1 MSSDAA
7 ERLVAGRWNLQAAL
21 RRGRAGVV
29 WRATDL
35 EGGAPL
41 AVEELELPAGMGDAE
56 WAELWT
62 QVTRQVRAAAGL
74 GHPGMVG
81 LRDVVAENGRVY
93 VATELLEALTLDELV
108 AKHGPLPSKRVAQIG
123 LDVLDVLEASH
134 AAGLAHLDLRPGNV
148 LVAADGRARLA
159 GLGLAA
165 LRGDRR
171 LGPAGAGGPY
181 LAPEQARGDP
191 AGPPADLW
199 ALGATL
205 YFAVEGEPPFGGDG
219 GQGATS
225 AVLGERPRQAVL
237 AGQLTPAL
245 GALLTKPV
253 GGRPT
258 VAETRRLLEPLA
270 GRRPTAAP
278 RAAAPATQGWGWA
291 PAGPGVAGPV
301 APGRAARAGMDPEL
315 RRLLLIAGGS
325 VLLALLSF
333 VVAVAVIGDPLGVR
347 SRAAPSTA
355 ATVPPTTSPPSTT
368 LPPTTSPASQAVVP
382 PGWSVHT
389 DPATGYQVA
398 VPPGWRVERDGDNRT
413 ELHDGGSPTVLRI
426 DWRQEVQADPVAAEQ
441 QAGQDYADDV
451 NDYQQ
456 ARLEPAEFKGLQSAL
471 LEFTFRDDDDT
482 WHALEL
488 GMRAPR
494 HYIAMAIYAK
504 DEDWGQGWALFEA
517 FKASF
522 VPPQ

>member
-21 RRGRAGVV
+21 RRGHAGVV

-93 VATELLEALTLDELV
+93 VATELLEALTLDELI

-199 ALGATL
+199 ALGATM

-278 RAAAPATQGWGWA
+278 RAAAPATQGWG
-291 PAGPGVAGPV
+291 
-301 APGRAARAGMDPEL
+301 
-315 RRLLLIAGGS
+315 
-325 VLLALLSF
+325 
-333 VVAVAVIGDPLGVR
+333 
-347 SRAAPSTA
+347 
-355 ATVPPTTSPPSTT
+355 
-368 LPPTTSPASQAVVP
+368 
-382 PGWSVHT
+382 
-389 DPATGYQVA
+389 
-398 VPPGWRVERDGDNRT
+398 
-413 ELHDGGSPTVLRI
+413 
-426 DWRQEVQADPVAAEQ
+426 
-441 QAGQDYADDV
+441 
-451 NDYQQ
+451 
-456 ARLEPAEFKGLQSAL
+456 
-471 LEFTFRDDDDT
+471 
-482 WHALEL
+482 
-488 GMRAPR
+488 
-494 HYIAMAIYAK
+494 
-504 DEDWGQGWALFEA
+504 
-517 FKASF
+517 
-522 VPPQ
+522 

>member
-1 MSSDAA
+1 MTSGAA
-7 ERLVAGRWNLQAAL
+7 ERLVAGRWSLQAAL
-21 RRGRAGVV
+21 RRGHAGVV

-56 WAELWT
+56 WAELWA
-62 QVTRQVRAAAGL
+62 QVTRQVRAVAGL
-74 GHPGMVG
+74 GHPGAVG

-93 VATELLEALTLDELV
+93 VATELLDALT
-108 AKHGPLPSKRVAQIG
+108 
-123 LDVLDVLEASH
+123 LDVLEAAH
-134 AAGLAHLDLRPGNV
+134 AAGLAHLDLRPANV

-165 LRGDRR
+165 LRGDPM
-171 LGPAGAGGPY
+171 LGPAGAAY

-205 YFAVEGEPPFGGDG
+205 YFAVEGEAPFGGDG
-219 GQGATS
+219 GQGAVT
-225 AVLGERPRQAVL
+225 AILGERPRQALL
-237 AGQLTPAL
+237 AGQLTPVL

-270 GRRPTAAP
+270 GRRPNAAP
-278 RAAAPATQGWGWA
+278 RAAPATQGWGRPA
-291 PAGPGVAGPV
+291 PGPG
-301 APGRAARAGMDPEL
+301 APGPLAPRHAARAGMDPEL

-398 VPPGWRVERDGDNRT
+398 VPPGWNVERDGDTRT
-413 ELHDGGSPTVLRI
+413 ELHDGGSPMVLRI
-426 DWRQEVQADPVAAEQ
+426 DWRQEVQADPVTAEQ
-441 QAGQDYADDV
+441 QAGQDYSDDV
-451 NDYQQ
+451 DDYQQ
-456 ARLEPAEFKGLQSAL
+456 AQLGPTDFKGLQSAL

-494 HYIAMAIYAK
+494 HFIAMAIYAK

>member
-1 MSSDAA
+1 
-7 ERLVAGRWNLQAAL
+7 
-21 RRGRAGVV
+21 
-29 WRATDL
+29 
-35 EGGAPL
+35 
-41 AVEELELPAGMGDAE
+41 MGDAD
-56 WAELWT
+56 WAALWAL
-62 QVTRQVRAAAGL
+62 VTRQVRAAAGL

-93 VATELLEALTLDELV
+93 VATELLDALTLDELV
-108 AKHGPLPSKRVAQIG
+108 AKHGPLPVKRVAQIG
-123 LDVLDVLEASH
+123 LDVLEVLEAAH
-134 AAGLAHLDLRPGNV
+134 AAGLAHLDLRPSNV

-165 LRGDRR
+165 LRGDRT
-171 LGPAGAGGPY
+171 LGAAGEAAAY
-181 LAPEQARGDP
+181 RAPEQARGDP

-205 YFAVEGEPPFGGDG
+205 YFAVEGEAPFGGDG
-219 GQGATS
+219 GQGAVA

-237 AGQLTPAL
+237 AGQLTPIL

-258 VAETRRLLEPLA
+258 LAEARRLLEPLA
-270 GRRPTAAP
+270 GRHPTAVP
-278 RAAAPATQGWGWA
+278 RTAAPATQGWGWA
-291 PAGPGVAGPV
+291 PPGPDGSGWGGAADPGAAGPV
-301 APGRAARAGMDPEL
+301 VPARAARAGMDPEL

-333 VVAVAVIGDPLGVR
+333 VVAVVVIGDPLGVR

-355 ATVPPTTSPPSTT
+355 VTVPPTTSPPTSTAPSTT
-368 LPPTTSPASQAVVP
+368 APAAQAVVP
-382 PGWSVHT
+382 PGWSVYT
-389 DPATGYQVA
+389 DQATGYQIA
-398 VPPGWRVERDGDNRT
+398 VPPGWRVDHDGDDRT
-413 ELHDGGSPTVLRI
+413 EFHDGGSPTVLRI
-426 DWRQEVQADPVAAEQ
+426 DWRQDVQGDPVAAEQ

-451 NDYQQ
+451 DDYQQ
-456 ARLEPAEFKGLQSAL
+456 ARLEPAEFKGLPAAL
-471 LEFTFRDDDDT
+471 LEFTFREDEDT

>member
-7 ERLVAGRWNLQAAL
+7 ERLVAGRWSLQAVL
-21 RRGRAGVV
+21 RRGHAGVV

-41 AVEELELPAGMGDAE
+41 AVEERELPAGMGDAD
-56 WAELWT
+56 WAELWAL
-62 QVTRQVRAAAGL
+62 VTRQVRAAAGL

-93 VATELLEALTLDELV
+93 VATELLDALTLDELV
-108 AKHGPLPSKRVAQIG
+108 AKHGPLPIKRVAQIG
-123 LDVLDVLEASH
+123 LDVLDVLEAAH

-165 LRGDRR
+165 LRGDR
-171 LGPAGAGGPY
+171 LLDPAGAAS

-205 YFAVEGEPPFGGDG
+205 YVAVEGEPPFGGDG
-219 GQGATS
+219 GQGA
-225 AVLGERPRQAVL
+225 AAAILGERPRQAML
-237 AGQLTPAL
+237 AGQLTPVL

-270 GRRPTAAP
+270 GRRPAAAP
-278 RAAAPATQGWGWA
+278 RAAAAPATQAWGWA
-291 PAGPGVAGPV
+291 PVGPAASGPV
-301 APGRAARAGMDPEL
+301 APGRAARTGMDPEL

-355 ATVPPTTSPPSTT
+355 ATVPPTTSPPTTTPPSTT
-368 LPPTTSPASQAVVP
+368 SASQAVVP

-389 DPATGYQVA
+389 DQATGYQVA
-398 VPPGWRVERDGDNRT
+398 VPPGWRVDRDDDSRT
-413 ELHDGGSPTVLRI
+413 ELHDGGSPTVLLI
-426 DWRQEVQADPVAAEQ
+426 DWRQEVQADPVTAEQ
-441 QAGQDYADDV
+441 QAGQGYADDLE
-451 NDYQQ
+451 DYQQ
-456 ARLEPAEFKGLQSAL
+456 ARLEPTEFKGLQSAL